1 MRYRFPYVG
10 ADLRK
15 LVLQPDT
22 SEHCKTTDT
31 GWCITLCVCLLPQLS
46 LDSHT
51 SLPTEGGLRLSRH
64 GCLVLRIE

>member
-15 LVLQPDT
+15 LVLQPGT

-31 GWCITLCVCLLPQLS
+31 RANVSRNVPVYSPVFAGYSSRP
-46 LDSHT
+46 
-51 SLPTEGGLRLSRH
+51 PTEGSWMAQA
-64 GCLVLRIE
+64 E